1 MSEFKKS
8 DKVVGADL
16 YLKATAD
23 LEESVKRDLQVEDPT
38 PEEAKAILSSESSEG
53 NDGSSSCRDDSE
65 SSETGSP

>member
-8 DKVVGADL
+8 DTIVGADM

-38 PEEAKAILSSESSEG
+38 PEEAKAILSSESSKG

-65 SSETGSP
+65 GCSKGCA

>member
-8 DKVVGADL
+8 DTVVGADL

-65 SSETGSP
+65 SSETGSS